1 MNFFLFFLLTII
13 FFAIARGG
21 FQKLESFDGIGK
33 SFGQFYFPKKCCKSR
48 DCYPGMYAGPEFI
61 SRK

>member
-1 MNFFLFFLLTII
+1 MNFFCILLFLII
-13 FFAIARGG
+13 FFAIIRGG

-61 SRK
+61 SKK